1 MILSCPFCKAKV
13 DPTQQTC
20 PSCAKRMIRRC
31 PACAEDIAVDMKTCK
46 YCGEDVTA
54 PATARTPGIEF
65 IEEASPAPKKRSCV
79 FGKLL
84 LTAGLLLGL
93 ATAAVTIRTDC
104 VACAKAAEHA
114 ECISTGHSVSHCGRR
129 ICRDG
134 KTPLWATVVE
144 SLGGNVC
151 SKKRLS
157 CCEGEIKLPPKGSD
171 WQ

>member
-1 MILSCPFCKAKV
+1 
-13 DPTQQTC
+13 
-20 PSCAKRMIRRC
+20 
-31 PACAEDIAVDMKTCK
+31 MKICK

-54 PATARTPGIEF
+54 PPVARTPGIEF
-65 IEEASPAPKKRSCV
+65 IEEKPSAPKKRSCV

-104 VACAKAAEHA
+104 VVCAKRAEHI

-129 ICRDG
+129 ICKDG

-144 SLGGNVC
+144 SLGGHVC
-151 SKKRLS
+151 SKMRPS
-157 CCEGEIKLPPKGSD
+157 CCDGEIKQPQKGSD